1 MMQFL
6 FTKTPLLFFVQNLW
20 RDEAFSYLLA
30 KKRIIEI
37 ISLAAQDF
45 SPPLYY
51 ILLHFWMKIFGTS
64 EIALRS
70 LSLIFYWAT
79 IYLAFLFLKNIF
91 KLSTKKSLVFLF
103 LFIINPVLTYYA
115 FEVRMYTMLSF
126 FATYS
131 FYEYY
136 KLCKINNKSKRQSV
150 FPYSITTILGLYT
163 HYFMI
168 FVVISQFLF
177 FLITKKLKLES
188 KAIKKLLMN
197 FLIIGLS
204 FLPWVIFVLFQRKL
218 FSESFWIEEESVK
231 SILSFFATLYSGYGK
246 EFAAKEPF
254 TIISFS
260 IFVLFVIIFGIINM
274 RSSKKD
280 QKDIFLYLA
289 IWSLFIPISV
299 ILISFIKPLFLIR
312 YLIFS
317 TVGFLLLL
325 ILLLENIKSYK
336 LLYIVLI
343 ICLFANTIRFQQLQI
358 KNRKKTNINK
368 TIIDIRLMAG
378 KNDVIYVK
386 NYLDFHKVQYYFDE
400 NKVFIYGKSYE
411 EIPNYIGKA
420 LIPKTSIAEKIPIY
434 PKKAFILN
442 HNCSFEIA
450 TRY

>member
-1 MMQFL
+1 MQFL
-6 FTKTPLLFFVQNLW
+6 FTKTPLLFLVQNLW

-30 KKRIIEI
+30 KKGIIEI
-37 ISLAAQDF
+37 MSLTVQDF

-51 ILLHFWMKIFGTS
+51 ILLHYWMKIFGTS

-70 LSLIFYWAT
+70 LSIIFYWAT
-79 IYLAFLFLKNIF
+79 IYIAFLFLTNIF
-91 KLSTKKSLVFLF
+91 KLTTKKSLIFLV
-103 LFIINPVLTYYA
+103 LFIINPVLVYYA
-115 FEVRMYTMLSF
+115 FEVRMYTMFSF
-126 FATYS
+126 LATYS

-136 KLCKINNKSKRQSV
+136 KLCKTSNKSKRQNV
-150 FPYSITTILGLYT
+150 FFYLIPTILGLYT

-168 FVVISQFLF
+168 FVVASQFLF
-177 FLITKKLKLES
+177 FLIRKKLKLES
-188 KAIKKLLMN
+188 KNTKKLLMN

-218 FSESFWIEEESVK
+218 FNESFWIEKESLK
-231 SILSFFATLYSGYGK
+231 SILSFFAALYSGYGK
-246 EFAAKEPF
+246 EFITKEIF

-260 IFVLFVIIFGIINM
+260 IFVLFVIIFGIINIQ
-274 RSSKKD
+274 SSKKD
-280 QKDIFLYLA
+280 QKDIFLYLV
-289 IWSLFIPISV
+289 IWSLLIPISV
-299 ILISFIKPLFLIR
+299 ILISFIKPIFLTR

-317 TVGFLLLL
+317 TVGFILLL
-325 ILLLENIKSYK
+325 ILLFENIKSYK

-343 ICLFANTIRFQQLQI
+343 ICLFLNTFRFQQLQI

-368 TIIDIRLMAG
+368 TIKDIRLMAG

-400 NKVFIYGKSYE
+400 NRVFIYGKSYE

-420 LIPKTSIAEKIPIY
+420 LISKTKIAKTIPIY

-442 HNCSFEIA
+442 HNNSFEIA